1 MNPESIEIPTQN
13 SNPKEV
19 MQWLN
24 EVKSLQQQVRDLTI
38 ELAAAQQNA
47 DSWRSRYETEG
58 QQRRNDVTTRQDQI
72 NKLQAEIAQLR
83 TQPEFSTTLSD
94 DAIALQINGITS
106 MSALQDKLFKVWTDR
121 DNVLAALKKEQLAH
135 EKTKKDLTM
144 ALADAMDVLTPKNK
158 NNSAQPTV

>member
-19 MQWLN
+19 MKWLN

-58 QQRRNDVTTRQDQI
+58 QQRRSDVTTRQDQI

-106 MSALQDKLFKVWTDR
+106 MSALQGKLFEVWTDR

-144 ALADAMDVLTPKNK
+144 ALADAMDVLTPKHK
-158 NNSAQPTV
+158 NNSAQPTP

>member
-58 QQRRNDVTTRQDQI
+58 QQRRSDVTTRQDQI
-72 NKLQAEIAQLR
+72 NKLQVEIAQLR

-158 NNSAQPTV
+158 NNSAQPTP

>member
-1 MNPESIEIPTQN
+1 MNPDSIDIQPT
-13 SNPKEV
+13 NPKEV
-19 MQWLN
+19 VQWLN
-24 EVKSLQQQVRDLTI
+24 EIKLLQQQVRDITI
-38 ELAAAQQNA
+38 ELSTAQQNA
-47 DSWRSRYETEG
+47 DLWRSRYETEG

-106 MSALQDKLFKVWTDR
+106 MSSLQGKLFEVWTDR

-144 ALADAMDVLTPKNK
+144 ALADAMDILIPKNK
-158 NNSAQPTV
+158 NN

>member
-1 MNPESIEIPTQN
+1 MNPDSTDIPEQT
-13 SNPKEV
+13 SHPKQV
-19 MQWLN
+19 VQWLN
-24 EVKSLQQQVRDLTI
+24 EVKSLQQQVRDLTS
-38 ELAAAQQNA
+38 ELSAAQQNA

-58 QQRRNDVTTRQDQI
+58 QQRRNDVTTRQNQI

-106 MSALQDKLFKVWTDR
+106 MSALQDKLFEVWTDR
-121 DNVLAALKKEQLAH
+121 DNVLTALKKEQLAH

-158 NNSAQPTV
+158 NNSAQPTP

>member
-24 EVKSLQQQVRDLTI
+24 EVKSLQQQVRDLTS
-38 ELAAAQQNA
+38 ELSTAQQNV

-58 QQRRNDVTTRQDQI
+58 QQRRSDVTTRRDQI

-94 DAIALQINGITS
+94 DAIALQINSITS
-106 MSALQDKLFKVWTDR
+106 MTALQGKLFEVWTDR

-158 NNSAQPTV
+158 KNSA

>member
-38 ELAAAQQNA
+38 ELATAQQNA

-58 QQRRNDVTTRQDQI
+58 QQRRSDVTTRQDQI
-72 NKLQAEIAQLR
+72 NKLQVEIAQLR

-158 NNSAQPTV
+158 NNSAQPTP

>member
-1 MNPESIEIPTQN
+1 MNPESIEIPAQN
-13 SNPKEV
+13 SNSKELV
-19 MQWLN
+19 QWLN
-24 EVKSLQQQVRDLTI
+24 EIKSLQQQVRDLTI

-58 QQRRNDVTTRQDQI
+58 QQRRSDVTTRQDQI
-72 NKLQAEIAQLR
+72 NKLQAEITQLR
-83 TQPEFSTTLSD
+83 TQPDFSTTLSD

-144 ALADAMDVLTPKNK
+144 ALADAMDVLTPKN
-158 NNSAQPTV
+158 

>member
-1 MNPESIEIPTQN
+1 MNPESIDIQPT
-13 SNPKEV
+13 NPKEV
-19 MQWLN
+19 VQWLN
-24 EVKSLQQQVRDLTI
+24 EVKALQQQVRDLRS
-38 ELAAAQQNA
+38 ELAIAQENT

-72 NKLQAEIAQLR
+72 NKLQAEISQLR

-94 DAIALQINGITS
+94 DAIVLQINGITS
-106 MSALQDKLFKVWTDR
+106 MSALQGKLFEVWTDR

-144 ALADAMDVLTPKNK
+144 ALADAMDVLTPKK
-158 NNSAQPTV
+158 

>member
-1 MNPESIEIPTQN
+1 MNPESIEIPAQS

-19 MQWLN
+19 VQWLN
-24 EVKSLQQQVRDLTI
+24 EIKSLQQQVRDLTL
-38 ELAAAQQNA
+38 ELSTAQQNE

-58 QQRRNDVTTRQDQI
+58 QQRRSDVTTRQDQI

-106 MSALQDKLFKVWTDR
+106 MSALQNKLFEVWTGR

-144 ALADAMDVLTPKNK
+144 ALADAMDVLTPKK
-158 NNSAQPTV
+158 

>member
-13 SNPKEV
+13 SNSKEV

-58 QQRRNDVTTRQDQI
+58 QQRRSDVTTRQDQI

-106 MSALQDKLFKVWTDR
+106 MSALQGKLFEVWTDR

-144 ALADAMDVLTPKNK
+144 ALADAMDVLTPKSK
-158 NNSAQPTV
+158 NNSAQPPL

>member
-38 ELAAAQQNA
+38 ELAAAQHNA

-58 QQRRNDVTTRQDQI
+58 QQRRSDVTTRQDQI

-144 ALADAMDVLTPKNK
+144 ALADAMDVLTLKN
-158 NNSAQPTV
+158 

>member
-38 ELAAAQQNA
+38 ELATAQQNA

-58 QQRRNDVTTRQDQI
+58 QQRRSDVTTRQDQI
-72 NKLQAEIAQLR
+72 NKLKAEIAQLR

-94 DAIALQINGITS
+94 DAIVLQINGITS
-106 MSALQDKLFKVWTDR
+106 MSALQGKLFKVWTDR

-158 NNSAQPTV
+158 NNSAQPTL